1 MISANITYYNEPR
14 WLKWWYKVVKKLN
27 DEGFDV
33 RLNIGDDG
41 SQEQPA
47 ESFFDK
53 YPPTDSMRLFRVK
66 EDLGF
71 NSHGTRN
78 LLMQQ
83 TETDW
88 NLLSDI
94 DRHYP
99 MDTLKAMARGN
110 LEFDKGSYYSLKEI
124 IRASDDGFSVNDYV
138 VHKDDFWYAGGYDEE
153 LVNVHW
159 GDRLFLQCLASVR
172 HRVRREDLFVKYV
185 RFSREVTFA
194 DVPKTVYSEDEKGI
208 GSLIHPTVANR
219 WGDPKYRAD
228 MRTMI
233 HKRNKTHAAR
243 TAKPVINFEWERIF

>member
-1 MISANITYYNEPR
+1 MISCNITYYNEPT
-14 WLKWWYKVVKKLN
+14 WLKWWYKKIIDLN
-27 DEGFDV
+27 EEGFDV
-33 RLNIGDDG
+33 RLNVGDDG
-41 SQEQPA
+41 SMDRPA
-47 ESFFDK
+47 EEFFNK

-78 LLMQQ
+78 LLMKQ
-83 TETDW
+83 TETEW

-99 MDTLKAMARGN
+99 DDTLRTLARGS
-110 LEFDKGSYYSLKEI
+110 LEFQKGTYYSLKEI
-124 IRASDDGFSVNDYV
+124 IRSSDDGYSVNDYV

-159 GDRLFLQCLASVR
+159 GDRLFLRCLTSVR
-172 HRVRREDLFVKYV
+172 RRAKRDDIHVKYV

-194 DVPKTVYSEDEKGI
+194 DVPKTVYSEENGI
-208 GSLIHPTVANR
+208 GSLIHPVIANR

-233 HKRNKTHAAR
+233 TERNKTPAGRAS
-243 TAKPVINFEWERIF
+243 KPTINFEWEQIF